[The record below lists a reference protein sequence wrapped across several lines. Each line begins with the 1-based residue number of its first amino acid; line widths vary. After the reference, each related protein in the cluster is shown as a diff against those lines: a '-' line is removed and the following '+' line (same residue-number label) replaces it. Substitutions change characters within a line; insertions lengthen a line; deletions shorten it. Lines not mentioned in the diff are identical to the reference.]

1 MWYKRPVMERRL
13 TCFQPDLRLLRFPYV
28 CSGMANSSAPSLRI
42 NVWSDID
49 QSVDRDLAE
58 EAMRNDTLPPEQ
70 AYQAALLLDAM
81 RFVPRGLPSL
91 VYYYSYARMDR
102 VACTD
107 TLPPLTSRIADIAFL
122 RSIYDVKDPLIK
134 LLNKTIPQRCMIRK
148 FGKVAIDAFRSSEE
162 TTATV
167 RQMMLVSLLGN
178 YPHARASSRPVRDG
192 REILY
197 ALLEGYG
204 RRENWVS
211 SFFFRM
217 FHLCSDLIAFGLRE
231 YLVWALDDVPAMR
244 VHFDT
249 FSDYN
254 GFRDVVVQC
263 MDEVRAF
270 FGTHLCNR
278 ASPLFAALQRS
289 AVFQCECPILDADAM
304 LLEAHFFEQLNNNI
318 LDRYHERMLEK
329 SYKRPNTTLVSILRT
344 MRKSIPMVERP
355 DYVPVVR
362 SEDAEL
368 DANVNEPDDDQ
379 DDNPAAEEEERI
391 AHRRKPRKRA
401 RISEESKQETAF
413 DLSPYVP
420 PAQQDALSK
429 MVDRALHVCTSP
441 SQALVVS
448 LDMLQCCGV
457 SPEVTEDVKR
467 VVKDIQTGSVSTK
480 QYTTHLRALQAKFPH
495 AYNLMQALAEIV
507 REKQRIRV
515 VMDLPFHF
523 TRNQIAS
530 IRQRFGLGENSLA
543 LPESAIYFVYCPV
556 CNRVYSLLRDFDS
569 SYVNNY
575 GYGLRDAV
583 VSYETNRL
591 YCCRS
596 KVNHRGS
603 CATQELTRVCLLGKL
618 LYFCGKAILLCPQ
631 PGCGMPMVL
640 SSRECVW
647 NEHGPSCYDCS
658 FKLRIKRLDYRIQF
672 MTRCARCGIDL
683 TRPDGIFLYPHG
695 VSLCHR
701 HHSQYPQ
708 LASALQDPSYAVR
721 CVDDVSTAA
730 VIAEYCSMR
739 RRDRVKAND
748 NYNKWVLKRSRMNT
762 RSRKR

>member
-1 MWYKRPVMERRL
+1 MERRV
-13 TCFQPDLRLLRFPYV
+13 TCFQPDLRLLRHPYI
-28 CSGMANSSAPSLRI
+28 CISTANSSTPRTAT
-42 NVWSDID
+42 NVWSDVD
-49 QSVDRDLAE
+49 QSVDRDMAE
-58 EAMRNDTLPPEQ
+58 DAMCNDALPSEQ
-70 AYQAALLLDAM
+70 SYQAALLLDAM
-81 RFVPRGLPSL
+81 RFVPAGLPST
-91 VYYYSYARMDR
+91 VHYYLYARMDR
-102 VACTD
+102 VACTG
-107 TLPPLTSRIADIAFL
+107 TLPPLTSKITDIAFL

-162 TTATV
+162 TTAVV

-178 YPHARASSRPVRDG
+178 YEHARPSSRPTREG

-197 ALLEGYG
+197 ALLDGYG

-244 VHFDT
+244 SHFDT

-254 GFRDVVVQC
+254 GFRGVVVQC

-270 FGTHLCNR
+270 FATHLCNR

-289 AVFQCECPILDADAM
+289 ASFQCECPLLDADAM
-304 LLEAHFFEQLNNNI
+304 LLEAHFFEQLNTNI

-344 MRKSIPMVERP
+344 VRKMIPMVERP
-355 DYVPVVR
+355 DYVPSVQR
-362 SEDAEL
+362 AGADEDDDDMDEEDDDADAEDG
-368 DANVNEPDDDQ
+368 DAD
-379 DDNPAAEEEERI
+379 EEKI
-391 AHRRKPRKRA
+391 AHRRRPRKRA
-401 RISEESKQETAF
+401 KKSSEDAKQQTAF
-413 DLSPYVP
+413 DLRPYVP
-420 PAQQDALSK
+420 PKQQEALSK
-429 MVDRALHVCTSP
+429 MVDRALLVSTSP
-441 SQALVVS
+441 SQALVAS

-457 SPEVTEDVKR
+457 SSDVTEDVKR

-480 QYTTHLRALQAKFPH
+480 QYTTQLRLLQTKFPH
-495 AYNLMQALAEIV
+495 AYNLVQATAEMV

-530 IRQRFGLGENSLA
+530 IRQRFGLREDSLG
-543 LPESAIYFVYCPV
+543 LPESAVYFVYCPV

-591 YCCRS
+591 YCFRK

-603 CATQELTRVCLLGKL
+603 CASQELVRICLLGKL

-658 FKLRIKRLDYRIQF
+658 FRLRMKRLDYRIDF
-672 MTRCARCGIDL
+672 MTRCARCGIEL
-683 TRPDGIFLYPHG
+683 TRPDGIYLYPHG

-708 LASALQDPSYAVR
+708 LASILQTPEYAIR
-721 CVDDVSTAA
+721 CVDRAST
-730 VIAEYCSMR
+730 VRQIAEYYSLR
-739 RRDRVKAND
+739 RRERSKSNE
-748 NYNKWVLKRSRMNT
+748 NYNKWVLKRSKMNT